1 MASSREIMEALH
13 TKVADSLTKRIEDDM
28 NDNIPTDAATLS
40 AAIKFL
46 KDNDITSDPASSD
59 DLKDLRA
66 KMVEAGKQRKVAS
79 VLQLAKS
86 DLANL
91 KQG

>member
-46 KDNDITSDPASSD
+46 KDNDITSDPAD
-59 DLKDLRA
+59 KEDLNGLRD
-66 KMVEAGKQRKVAS
+66 KLTEQRKQRKGNI
-79 VLQLAKS
+79 LQLAKA
-86 DLANL
+86 DMMNIA
-91 KQG
+91 QG

>member
-1 MASSREIMEALH
+1 MASSREIMETLH
-13 TKVADSLTKRIEDDM
+13 VKVSASLTKRIEDDM

-46 KDNDITSDPASSD
+46 KDNDITSDPAD
-59 DLKDLRA
+59 KEDLNGLRD
-66 KMVEAGKQRKVAS
+66 KLTQQRTQRKNNI
-79 VLQLAKS
+79 LQLAKS
-86 DLANL
+86 DTENL